1 MKRLTP
7 PSVLATTWAPR
18 SCLGSTGRAE
28 VFYVSEKDDTI
39 TIVLLGAYP
48 TMERVVRVATIN
60 ILNDLSRWNE
70 RRSLLAEGLAAL
82 SLDLIALQEVTNPLG
97 TGTAHWLAEALS
109 GYDLFLCPKSG
120 WGRKW
125 EGLAVL
131 SRLPV
136 ARHEILDLRS
146 QQRTA
151 QLVEVEA
158 GKCPVAFINGH
169 FFWLP
174 GVHGARVR
182 QVGRLLTWIATL
194 APSSRVIVCG
204 DFNATPV
211 SPTIRL
217 MKESFVSA
225 HEAVHGCEPK
235 YTCPTPLICGG
246 RVRGPVIRSLLRLF
260 SNTPGETWR
269 GTLDYIF
276 VSSGVRVI
284 DCDLILNCPSQHD
297 STLYASDHFGLAA
310 ALTLSE

>member
-1 MKRLTP
+1 MKP
-7 PSVLATTWAPR
+7 
-18 SCLGSTGRAE
+18 
-28 VFYVSEKDDTI
+28 
-39 TIVLLGAYP
+39 
-48 TMERVVRVATIN
+48 VVRIATIN
-60 ILNDLSRWNE
+60 ILNDLSRWSE

-97 TGTAHWLAEALS
+97 TGTAHWLADAL
-109 GYDLFLCPKSG
+109 GTYEILLCPKSG
-120 WGRKW
+120 WGRRW
-125 EGLAVL
+125 EGLAIL

-146 QQRTA
+146 QQRTG

-158 GKCPVAFINGH
+158 GKCHVALINGH
-169 FFWLP
+169 FFWAP

-182 QVGRLLTWIATL
+182 QVRRLLTWIDTL
-194 APSSRVIVCG
+194 VPSCRIIVCG

-211 SPTIRL
+211 SPSIRL
-217 MKESFVSA
+217 MKERFLSA

-260 SNTPGETWR
+260 SNTPGEPWR

-276 VSSGVRVI
+276 VSTGVRVI
-284 DCDLILNCPSQHD
+284 DCDVILDRPSSHD
-297 STLYASDHFGLAA
+297 PTLYASDHFGLAA
-310 ALTLSE
+310 TLAFAE